1 MLVKAKDKE
10 ISFLFQE
17 TDPFFEIGCR
27 ILEQEHIDQ
36 MLPYKRRKQNGM
48 EKLIF
53 QVKNEDTA
61 LLSDIVPGLGEDD
74 RYALLYE
81 MLYLCKKVEENGFLK
96 KECIWYK
103 YNNIYY
109 DKNSGRI
116 MTAILP
122 ITGEFRYADG
132 GRWFDYFEESLK
144 NMASGLPPDKAEHVG
159 KIAMMM
165 RSGKLGIDTALE
177 EISHYAA
184 SGTAE
189 LSDGSHGGQKVSLR
203 LLYSGR
209 GGRLEFM
216 VDDRDFLIGRN
227 AGLADGV
234 IDTGLSEAVSRKHCL
249 ITKMNNKYFVQ
260 DLKSVNHTLV
270 NGIMIPPYELMELEN
285 NDILSV
291 ADIEFRVLKNSVDA
305 VDILQ

>member
-36 MLPYKRRKQNGM
+36 MLPYKRRQQNGM

-53 QVKNEDTA
+53 QAKNEDTV
-61 LLSDIVPGLGEDD
+61 LLSEVAPQLGEDD
-74 RYALLYE
+74 RYALLCE
-81 MLYLCKKVEENGFLK
+81 MLYLCKKIEENGFLK
-96 KECIWYK
+96 KECIWFK
-103 YNNIYY
+103 YDNIYY
-109 DKNSGRI
+109 DKSNGRI

-132 GRWFDYFEESLK
+132 GRWFDYFEESVK
-144 NMASGLPPDKAEHVG
+144 YMASWLPPDKAEYVG
-159 KIAMMM
+159 KIVMMV
-165 RSGKLGIDTALE
+165 RSGKFGIDAALD
-177 EISHYAA
+177 EIRQHAA

-189 LSDGSHGGQKVSLR
+189 LPDASDGGQKVSLR

-234 IDTGLSEAVSRKHCL
+234 IDTGLSSAVSRKHCL

-305 VDILQ
+305 VDILK